1 MSDKKINIII
11 IIVSIVVVVCAGL
24 LGITAGGFFS
34 NKVIA
39 NGIVVNTNDT
49 ESLLVKTYDEYN
61 ELLKKYKVSDV
72 VLLTNNSFNENDY
85 IVDFINYNKNMEISD
100 IELEVTD
107 NGLNIKYIVNKEIKD
122 SKKKLMYF
130 IPIQKDLLSEVNIN
144 DRQFEVK

>member
-1 MSDKKINIII
+1 MSNKKINIII
-11 IIVSIVVVVCAGL
+11 TIVSIVVVVCAGL
-24 LGITAGGFFS
+24 LGITVGGFFS

>member
-1 MSDKKINIII
+1 MLVCEQIFASTVKLGKKLKLSN
-11 IIVSIVVVVCAGL
+11 
-24 LGITAGGFFS
+24 LG
-34 NKVIA
+34 
-39 NGIVVNTNDT
+39 
-49 ESLLVKTYDEYN
+49 
-61 ELLKKYKVSDV
+61 DV
-72 VLLTNNSFNENDY
+72 VLLTNNSFNEYDY

>member
-11 IIVSIVVVVCAGL
+11 IIVSIVVVVFAGL

-85 IVDFINYNKNMEISD
+85 IVDFINYNKKMEISD